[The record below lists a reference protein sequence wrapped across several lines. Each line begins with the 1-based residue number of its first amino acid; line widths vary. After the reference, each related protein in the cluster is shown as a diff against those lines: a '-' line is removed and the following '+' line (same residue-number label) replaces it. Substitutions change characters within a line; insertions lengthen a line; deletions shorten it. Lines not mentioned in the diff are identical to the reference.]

1 MREEQEPGNK
11 APILLKEP
19 EHDVIILGAGIAG
32 SILGAILA
40 RNGARVLIVDAGSH
54 PRFAVGESMI
64 PYTLL
69 GLRILS
75 ERYGVPEIATLSSYK
90 DCNRDIGT
98 NFGQKRHFGFLR
110 HTEGN
115 EPNPREGTQFS
126 TPGILNRSGHLF
138 RQDTDAYLFNAAVR
152 YGCSTRLGFRVKD
165 VDVADDGVTVIGSDG
180 TEIRGRY
187 LVDASGFRSP
197 LAEKLGLREDP
208 CRFSHHSRSLFTHM
222 IDVKSTDEVLR
233 HTKAERPPLPWSSGT
248 MHHLFERGWFWVIP
262 FNNTPGSKNPLV
274 SVGLTM
280 DPRLYPK
287 TGLSPEEEFRAFA
300 SRFPAVDRLFSS
312 AKAVRPWVSTDRLQY
327 SSKHSVGD
335 RWCLMSH
342 ASGFL
347 DPLFSRGI
355 SNTVEVINAL
365 SWRLL
370 DALRTNNFAAENF
383 AYVST
388 LEQGLL
394 DYNDKLVNSA
404 FIAFDHYDLWSAVFR
419 IWSFGSVV
427 GGFRLQRALSEFRRT
442 GDVDV
447 LKKLEDVPNVGLW
460 WPDHK
465 QYGEL
470 FDSMVDLCQRFEK
483 QEITSAVAADD
494 LYRQLENADYIP
506 KGPGFEKR
514 DVTFLRPTPAK
525 LARMALWLTREAPPD
540 IKEMIGGVAVEMAKT
555 GLRGRRL
562 F

>member
-1 MREEQEPGNK
+1 MRQEQDPENK
-11 APILLKEP
+11 APALLKNP

-40 RNGARVLIVDAGSH
+40 RNGARVLIVDASSH

-90 DCNRDIGT
+90 DCNKEIGT
-98 NFGQKRHFGFLR
+98 SFGQKRHFGFLR

-126 TPGILNRSGHLF
+126 TPGILNRSGHLY

-152 YGCSTRLGFRVKD
+152 YGCATRLGFRVED
-165 VDVADDGVTVIGSDG
+165 VEIADDGVAVIGSDG

-197 LAEKLGLREDP
+197 LAEKLDLRENP

-248 MHHLFERGWFWVIP
+248 MHHLFDRGWFWAIP

-287 TGLSPEEEFRAFA
+287 TGLSPEEEFREFA
-300 SRFPAVDRLFSS
+300 SRFPAVERQFSS

-342 ASGFL
+342 AAGFL

-370 DALRTNNFAAENF
+370 DALRTNEFSAENF
-383 AYVST
+383 AYVSK

-427 GGFRLQRALSEFRRT
+427 GGFRLQRALSQFRRT

-460 WPDHK
+460 WPDHD
-465 QYGEL
+465 QYGKL

-483 QEITSAVAADD
+483 QEISSAVAADE

-506 KGPGFEKR
+506 KGPGFEDR
-514 DVTFLRPTPAK
+514 NVTFLRPTPAK
-525 LARMALWLTREAPPD
+525 LARMATWLAREAPPD
-540 IKEMIGGVAVEMAKT
+540 IKDMIGGVAIEMAKT

>member
-1 MREEQEPGNK
+1 MPNLQDLENQ
-11 APILLKEP
+11 APALLRKP

-40 RNGARVLIVDAGSH
+40 RNGARVVIVDAGAH

-69 GLRILS
+69 WLRILA
-75 ERYGVPEIATLSSYK
+75 ERYDVPEIATLSSYK
-90 DCNRDIGT
+90 DCNKEIGT
-98 NFGQKRHFGFLR
+98 SFGQKRHFGFLR

-126 TPGILNRSGHLF
+126 TPGVLNRSGHLF
-138 RQDTDAYLFNAAVR
+138 RQDTDSYLFNAAVR
-152 YGCSTRLGFRVKD
+152 YGCATRLGFRVED
-165 VDVADDGVTVIGSDG
+165 VELADDSIAVVGADG
-180 TEIRGRY
+180 NTIRGRY

-197 LAEKLGLREDP
+197 LAEKLDLRENP
-208 CRFSHHSRSLFTHM
+208 CRFKHHSRSLFTHM
-222 IDVKSTDEVLR
+222 IDVKTTDEVLR
-233 HTKAERPPLPWSSGT
+233 HPKSERPPIPWTSGT
-248 MHHLFERGWFWVIP
+248 MHHLFDRGWFWAIP
-262 FNNTPGSKNPLV
+262 FNNVRGSKNPLV

-280 DPRLYPK
+280 DPRMYPK
-287 TGLSPEEEFRAFA
+287 NGLSAEDEFREFA
-300 SRFPAVDRLFSS
+300 SRFPAVERQFAD
-312 AKAVRPWVSTDRLQY
+312 AKSVRPWVSTDRLQY
-327 SSKHSVGD
+327 SSKHSIGD

-342 ASGFL
+342 AAGFL

-370 DALRTNNFAAENF
+370 DALRTDDFSVDKF

-404 FIAFDHYDLWSAVFR
+404 FIAFDTYELWNAVFR

-427 GGFRLQRALSEFRRT
+427 GGFRLQRALSEFRRSR
-442 GDVDV
+442 DRKV
-447 LKKLEDVPNVGLW
+447 LEELENVPRVGLW
-460 WPDHK
+460 WPDHA
-465 QYGEL
+465 QYGEV
-470 FDSMVDLCQRFEK
+470 FDSMVSNCEQFERK
-483 QEITSAVAADD
+483 EISGATAADN
-494 LYRQLENADYIP
+494 LFRQLESADYIP
-506 KGPGFEKR
+506 KGPGFADR
-514 DVTFLRPTPAK
+514 SVHFLRPSPAK
-525 LARMALWLTREAPPD
+525 LARMCMWLAREAPPD
-540 IKEMIGGVAVEMAKT
+540 IREMIGGVAIEMAKT
-555 GLRGRRL
+555 GLHGRRL